1 MMFVFKPRLTTVDS
15 LSLKFPTVIQDSNKP
30 LSPPSGY
37 QIQCRQRKLWVSP
50 VTGRRKLTAST
61 EVGTAWLKWWLHY
74 PPLQA
79 ICLDS
84 KLGEKALKQWADWSR
99 SAGKPSFLR
108 LPNMSRIPQ
117 KRKPKQWRCKRI
129 LDWVVAAILLTFL
142 SPLMLVLTILIS
154 IDSPGPIFFKQWRVG
169 YRGQLFQII
178 KFRSMKINAE
188 LLHHQ
193 VMGNQ
198 PGLHKHEADPRV
210 TALGRWLRKY
220 SLDELP
226 QLINV
231 LRGEMS
237 LVGPRPWAL
246 YDALRMSNHTQKRL
260 NALPGITG
268 SWQVEDRSNLLDL
281 EIVNQGDLQYL
292 QNWSLQQDFT
302 ILWRTVPK
310 VLSGSGA
317 Y

>member
-1 MMFVFKPRLTTVDS
+1 
-15 LSLKFPTVIQDSNKP
+15 
-30 LSPPSGY
+30 
-37 QIQCRQRKLWVSP
+37 VSSQP
-50 VTGRRKLTAST
+50 QHRTSRRNGFG
-61 EVGTAWLKWWLHY
+61 EAWLKWCLHY

-84 KLGEKALKQWADWSR
+84 QLGEMGLKQWANWSQ
-99 SAGKPSFLR
+99 SAGKPCFLR
-108 LPNMSRIPQ
+108 LPNVSQIPQ
-117 KRKPKQWRCKRI
+117 KQKPWQWRCKRF
-129 LDWVVAAILLTFL
+129 LDWMVAAILLTLL
-142 SPLMLVLTILIS
+142 SPLMLVLMALIL

-188 LLHHQ
+188 QHHHQ

-198 PGLHKHEADPRV
+198 PGLHKHHADPRV
-210 TALGRWLRKY
+210 TTLGRWLRKY

-246 YDALRMSNHTQKRL
+246 YDALRIDSKSQKRL

-268 SWQVEDRSNLLDL
+268 AWQVEDRSKLLDL
-281 EIVNQGDLQYL
+281 ATVNQRDLQYL
-292 QNWSLQQDFT
+292 QDWSLQQDLS
-302 ILWRTVPK
+302 ILWRTIPK

>member
-1 MMFVFKPRLTTVDS
+1 MFVFKPGLTTVDS
-15 LSLKFPTVIQDSNKP
+15 LSLEFPSLIQDQIEQ
-30 LSPPSGY
+30 LSPPSGC

-50 VTGRRKLTAST
+50 TTGRRKLTAST
-61 EVGTAWLKWWLHY
+61 EVGTAWIKWCLHY

-84 KLGEKALKQWADWSR
+84 QLGEMGLKQWADWSQ
-99 SAGKPSFLR
+99 SAGKPCFLR
-108 LPNMSRIPQ
+108 LPNLSHIPQ
-117 KRKPKQWRCKRI
+117 KQKPWQWRCKRI
-129 LDWVVAAILLTFL
+129 LDWIVAAAILIFI
-142 SPLMLVLTILIS
+142 SPLILVLTVFIL

-169 YRGQLFQII
+169 YRGQLFQIL
-178 KFRSMKINAE
+178 KFRTMSVDAE
-188 LLHHQ
+188 QLHHQ

-198 PGLHKHEADPRV
+198 PGLHKHQADPRV

-246 YDALRMSNHTQKRL
+246 YDALRMSNLTQKRL

-281 EIVNQGDLQYL
+281 ETVNQGDLEYL
-292 QNWSLQQDFT
+292 QDWSLQRDLT

-310 VLSGSGA
+310 VISGSGA

>member
-1 MMFVFKPRLTTVDS
+1 MFIFKPKLTTVDS
-15 LSLKFPTVIQDSNKP
+15 LSLEFPAIINESKEQLFP
-30 LSPPSGY
+30 LLGC
-37 QIQCRQRKLWVSP
+37 QIQCRQRKLWVTP
-50 VTGRRKLTAST
+50 ASNPRQFT
-61 EVGTAWLKWWLHY
+61 VSMGVGTAWLQWCLHY

-79 ICLDS
+79 ICLNS
-84 KLGEKALKQWADWSR
+84 QLGEMGLKQWANWSQ
-99 SAGKPSFLR
+99 SAGKPCFLR
-108 LPNMSRIPQ
+108 LPKLSQIPQ
-117 KRKPKQWRCKRI
+117 KQKPWQWRCKRVF
-129 LDWVVAAILLTFL
+129 DWMVAAILLTLF
-142 SPLMLVLTILIS
+142 SPLMLILMVLIL

-188 LLHHQ
+188 QYHHQ

-198 PGLHKHEADPRV
+198 SGLHKHHADPRV
-210 TALGRWLRKY
+210 TALGYWLRKY

-246 YDALRMSNHTQKRL
+246 YDALRIDANSQKRL

-268 SWQVEDRSNLLDL
+268 AWQVEDRSELLDL
-281 EIVNQGDLQYL
+281 AAVNQRDLQYL
-292 QNWSLQQDFT
+292 KNWSLQWDFS
-302 ILWRTVPK
+302 ILWRTIPK